1 MPNSTVKPTIHIG
14 CGAGF
19 SGDRTDAAAPVVR
32 TLVARGGASALI
44 FETLAERTLAT
55 AQLARRANPEAGF
68 EPLLDL
74 ALRPILA
81 DCLRHGITIVGN
93 FGAANPL
100 GAARRIVGLAAELGL
115 PRPRVAVVSGDDL
128 SAAEHRPLLRRHLH
142 DSLPEGGRGRHAT
155 ATAADGGR
163 GKHATA
169 TAADGGRGRGAS
181 GPAAGSGASADAA
194 DDFDE
199 ARFVCANVY
208 QGAFEI
214 AAAIQ
219 ASAQIVVT
227 GRVADP
233 SLTLGPAIAH
243 FGWQRDDWNALAGA
257 TMAGHLLEC
266 GAQVTGGYFADPG
279 KKDVPGL
286 DDVGFP
292 IAEIAADG
300 SCNISKAE
308 DTGGLVDE
316 RTVKEQLLYEIH
328 DPAAYFTPDVVA
340 DFSQATV
347 TQVGADRVRLAGVIG
362 HPRTATLK
370 ANVFFDGGW
379 FGEGE
384 ISYAGPNAE
393 ARARAAMAVMGKR
406 CGSDMALRFDLIGLT
421 SILGD
426 DAGRLLDSTGAGGL
440 QSPGLQDIRLRVAGK
455 HQDAATIERL
465 LRELTAL
472 WTGGPAGGG
481 GVRVTK
487 RQRLAMRSCLL
498 PREAVPAR
506 FNFID

>member
-1 MPNSTVKPTIHIG
+1 MTPAPISIG

-32 TLVARGGASALI
+32 TLIRRGGPAALI

-55 AQLARRANPEAGF
+55 AQLARRADPERGY

-74 ALRPILA
+74 ALAPILG
-81 DCLRHGITIVGN
+81 DCLQHGITIVGN
-93 FGAANPL
+93 FGAANPPA
-100 GAARRIVGLAAELGL
+100 AARRIVGLARELGL
-115 PRPRVAVVSGDDL
+115 RRPRVAVVSGDDL
-128 SAAEHRPLLRRHLH
+128 SGPAHRELLRDCL
-142 DSLPEGGRGRHAT
+142 GGT
-155 ATAADGGR
+155 L
-163 GKHATA
+163 
-169 TAADGGRGRGAS
+169 
-181 GPAAGSGASADAA
+181 
-194 DDFDE
+194 DE
-199 ARFVCANVY
+199 ARFVCANAY

-214 AAAIQ
+214 AAAIR
-219 ASAQIVVT
+219 AGADVVVT

-233 SLTLGPAIAH
+233 ALTLGPALAH
-243 FGWQRDDWNALAGA
+243 FGWQADDWNALAGA

-279 KKDVPGL
+279 VKDVPGM

-292 IAEIAADG
+292 IAEIAFDG
-300 SCNISKAE
+300 SCIVTKA
-308 DTGGLVDE
+308 DGTGGLVDA

-340 DFSQATV
+340 DFSQAEV
-347 TQVGADRVRLAGVIG
+347 TELGPDCVRLSGVIG

-370 ANVFFDGGW
+370 TNVFFDGGW

-393 ARARAAMAVMGKR
+393 RRARLAMDIMRKR
-406 CGSDMALRFDLIGLT
+406 CGADMALRFDLIGLC

-426 DAGRLLDSTGAGGL
+426 DAGALMGALPAGLLEAPNRASDSSPSPIPNLRLPDARLPDV
-440 QSPGLQDIRLRVAGK
+440 RLRVAGK
-455 HQDAATIERL
+455 HERVELIDRL

-481 GVRVTK
+481 GVRVAK
-487 RQRLAMRSCLL
+487 RQRLSMRSCLV
-498 PREAVPAR
+498 PREHAPAA
-506 FNFID
+506 FAFID